1 MSRLEQDLIAG
12 PVEGYKIVNDDMT
25 CRDFQ
30 FEIGTRHVLPND
42 DYLELCENGFHFCKY
57 PSGPWSYY
65 ATGRVFKVRAYG
77 VLAQEGSPG
86 ADYKMV
92 CEEIELAEEVADD
105 GDDNT
110 GDDNTGDRNTG
121 DRNTGDGNTG
131 DDNTGD
137 DNTGDRNT
145 GDRNTGYGN
154 QGDYHSGSLNFGEAP
169 IYLFN
174 EITKVKRDD
183 IDWYL
188 VRQLS
193 DLLASDADFDYAPFM
208 SLPNAT
214 KKMIKTLHDAHKQTR
229 ASQKG
234 A

>member
-121 DRNTGDGNTG
+121 DRNTG
-131 DDNTGD
+131 
-137 DNTGDRNT
+137 
-145 GDRNTGYGN
+145 YGN

>member
-30 FEIGTRHVLPND
+30 FEIGKRHLLPND
-42 DYLELCENGFHFCKY
+42 DYLELCKNGFHFCKY

-92 CEEIELAEEVADD
+92 CEEIELVEEVADD
-105 GDDNT
+105 GDYNMGYNNT
-110 GDDNTGDRNTG
+110 GNY
-121 DRNTGDGNTG
+121 NTGDGNTG
-131 DDNTGD
+131 DGNTGYGNTGD
-137 DNTGDRNT
+137 
-145 GDRNTGYGN
+145 GN

-193 DLLASDADFDYAPFM
+193 DLMASDADFDYAPFM